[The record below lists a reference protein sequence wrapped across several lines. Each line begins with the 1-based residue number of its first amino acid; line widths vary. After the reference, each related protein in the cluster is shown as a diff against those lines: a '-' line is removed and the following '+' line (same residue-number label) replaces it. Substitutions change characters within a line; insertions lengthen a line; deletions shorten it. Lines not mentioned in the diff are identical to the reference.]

1 MLPTKNDFVL
11 AGDISNHRHEML
23 FVSKSS
29 LSPGVNAIFYI
40 DK

>member
-11 AGDISNHRHEML
+11 AGNISNHRHEML

-29 LSPGVNAIFYI
+29 LRRALMPFLT
-40 DK
+40 